1 MRLHRSILC
10 TKEGTPLP
18 LDSLAPMRR
27 RAHQASA
34 LLSSPRPSGSKPLSP
49 ASPGSGRERIRE
61 GECGLTETTSEGG
74 PHGHVFLAR
83 ASIHPT
89 GGRQSGRGGNRP
101 GRPPGG
107 RRQRGRE
114 GVLEQPKNLSREK
127 PFPPPVLSYAR
138 TRQGAVK
145 VRRRIEAREPGGR
158 AGGRGHSAGNRLEEW
173 GGG

>member
-61 GECGLTETTSEGG
+61 GECGLTETT
-74 PHGHVFLAR
+74 
-83 ASIHPT
+83 
-89 GGRQSGRGGNRP
+89 RGGGSRARLP
-101 GRPPGG
+101 RESFDTPDWGPAIGPRRKQARSPAGRPP
-107 RRQRGRE
+107 
-114 GVLEQPKNLSREK
+114 PKR
-127 PFPPPVLSYAR
+127 
-138 TRQGAVK
+138 
-145 VRRRIEAREPGGR
+145 PGGR
-158 AGGRGHSAGNRLEEW
+158 ARAAQEFV
-173 GGG
+173 